1 MVSVVSDRI
10 TRTFNRS
17 GVTRT
22 VALDIFIT
30 FGRTW
35 HGDLLHK
42 LKPYRVEGHV
52 FNLIM
57 SFFSNR
63 QFRVVLDGTFLQE
76 NSFML
81 VFLKTS
87 LLVLH

>member
-10 TRTFNRS
+10 TGTFNKS

-30 FGRTW
+30 FGRIW
-35 HGDLLHK
+35 HDDLLHK
-42 LKPYRVEGHV
+42 LKSYRVSGHV
-52 FNLIM
+52 FNLIL

-63 QFRVVLDGTFLQE
+63 QFQIVLDGTFLQE
-76 NSFML
+76 NPFML
-81 VFLKTS
+81 VFLKSS